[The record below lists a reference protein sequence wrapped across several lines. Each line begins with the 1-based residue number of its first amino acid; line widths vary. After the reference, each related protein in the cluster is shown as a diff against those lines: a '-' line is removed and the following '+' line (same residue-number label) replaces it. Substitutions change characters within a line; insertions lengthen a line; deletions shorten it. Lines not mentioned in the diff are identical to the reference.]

1 MERANADFKNLLYD
15 RLKDEDKE
23 HNQWVGVLH
32 HVQYSKNISYHRG
45 INPTPYSVHFGRAPP
60 DISIDMS
67 PPREVVLP
75 LETEYQLEQALGSR
89 QVIEYASQDA
99 ATPTAL
105 PSPTPIPL
113 SHLFLQESASDML
126 LDAVPRP
133 ESSTPHPS
141 CSYDLGSNDYPSDPL
156 LLDSQ
161 QADSDEDHDSPT
173 ASPLLTPVPHLL
185 RESYDDSYDMS
196 VRPLIGCATTP
207 FFNLAPVSAASSS
220 HTPPPY
226 MLYPP
231 DAPIPC
237 PVCNVVDNYET
248 TQCSYYREELPIC
261 HLSCIAFVDAYDTT
275 VAQHFCEL
283 KLYSRSALNTARIRR
298 DTWIALSKPGES
310 MIELSRKRFR
320 PLELGDNVRAPIPT
334 VDRTPIGPLSLIGM

>member
-1 MERANADFKNLLYD
+1 MSLL
-15 RLKDEDKE
+15 
-23 HNQWVGVLH
+23 
-32 HVQYSKNISYHRG
+32 
-45 INPTPYSVHFGRAPP
+45 
-60 DISIDMS
+60 
-67 PPREVVLP
+67 REVVLP
-75 LETEYQLEQALGSR
+75 LETEDQLEQALGSR

-113 SHLFLQESASDML
+113 SHLSLQESASDVL
-126 LDAVPRP
+126 LAAVPRP

-141 CSYDLGSNDYPSDPL
+141 CSYDLGANDYPSDPL
-156 LLDSQ
+156 LLGSQ
-161 QADSDEDHDSPT
+161 QADSDEDYDSPT

-196 VRPLIGCATTP
+196 VRLLIGCDTTP

-226 MLYPP
+226 ILYPP

-237 PVCNVVDNYET
+237 LVCRVVDNYET
-248 TQCSYYREELPIC
+248 TQCSYCQEELPIW
-261 HLSCIAFVDAYDTT
+261 HLSCIACVDAYDTT

-283 KLYSRSALNTARIRR
+283 NQYCRSALNTARIRR
-298 DTWIALSKPGES
+298 DTWIALSKQGES
-310 MIELSRKRFR
+310 MIESSRKRFR
-320 PLELGDNVRAPIPT
+320 PLELGDNVRIPIPI
-334 VDRTPIGPLSLIGM
+334 VDRAPIGPLSLIGTVTDIYSDGGAFQIGTKHGTIQSAFTRSDITPCGTNQAGRNTCIRILSVSY